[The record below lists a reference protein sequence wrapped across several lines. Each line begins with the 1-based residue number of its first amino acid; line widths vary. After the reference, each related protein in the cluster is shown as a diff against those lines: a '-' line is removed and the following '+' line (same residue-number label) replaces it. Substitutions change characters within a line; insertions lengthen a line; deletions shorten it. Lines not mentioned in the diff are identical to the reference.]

1 VTPGCDATT
10 LPAATAAKKEDAA
23 SSSSGVSSGAT
34 FDWLLQ
40 RQLEVEMSLRGSLLN
55 SQEGLIKAGLY
66 KLNPENP

>member
-1 VTPGCDATT
+1 
-10 LPAATAAKKEDAA
+10 
-23 SSSSGVSSGAT
+23 VSSGAT